1 MIPEKYQQM
10 LEKGVDVVALRVAM
24 IGELDRKNANVVAIG
39 DALNEVL
46 KAKGLSLFEDDDEV
60 VDFAVGAN
68 ADAKLVEI
76 KASLRMNF
84 SREKIVFASQLIG
97 GSVKRTATG
106 IKKMSE
112 PREDSKI
119 VQLKRSAVAGD
130 KVPDKVSLRAAIIGE
145 IDKDSTRAESMVLKA
160 AELADEELR
169 KAGINDFFEEDDE
182 SIAFLYKDAIREA
195 SESALTEVKASLRMN
210 FSRKKLEYAKALIA
224 EYRRRGMRDF
234 QPKAPLVPRK
244 ARPTEEGSS
253 GAQYSRER
261 DRAAETGHETPRPTG
276 SNTIRTVT
284 WAMIA
289 AAVLT
294 VVALIIKKIRQ

>member
-130 KVPDKVSLRAAIIGE
+130 KVPDKLAKAGLTTTKSELVNAPIINELPMSLECKVKSFDNGILVGE
-145 IDKDSTRAESMVLKA
+145 IVNVNA
-160 AELADEELR
+160 
-169 KAGINDFFEEDDE
+169 DE
-182 SIAFLYKDAIREA
+182 SILTDGKVDPMKLKPITYDPVGNKYIALGNVVGQAFSDGNKM
-195 SESALTEVKASLRMN
+195 K
-210 FSRKKLEYAKALIA
+210 
-224 EYRRRGMRDF
+224 
-234 QPKAPLVPRK
+234 
-244 ARPTEEGSS
+244 
-253 GAQYSRER
+253 
-261 DRAAETGHETPRPTG
+261 
-276 SNTIRTVT
+276 
-284 WAMIA
+284 
-289 AAVLT
+289 
-294 VVALIIKKIRQ
+294 

>member
-1 MIPEKYQQM
+1 MYCC
-10 LEKGVDVVALRVAM
+10 
-24 IGELDRKNANVVAIG
+24 
-39 DALNEVL
+39 
-46 KAKGLSLFEDDDEV
+46 
-60 VDFAVGAN
+60 
-68 ADAKLVEI
+68 
-76 KASLRMNF
+76 
-84 SREKIVFASQLIG
+84 
-97 GSVKRTATG
+97 
-106 IKKMSE
+106 
-112 PREDSKI
+112 
-119 VQLKRSAVAGD
+119 
-130 KVPDKVSLRAAIIGE
+130 IIGE

-182 SIAFLYKDAIREA
+182 SITFLYKDAIREA

-234 QPKAPLVPRK
+234 QPKAPLVPRE
-244 ARPTEEGSS
+244 ARPAEEGSS
-253 GAQYSRER
+253 GAQYSREG
-261 DRAAETGHETPRPTG
+261 AAEIGRETPRPTG